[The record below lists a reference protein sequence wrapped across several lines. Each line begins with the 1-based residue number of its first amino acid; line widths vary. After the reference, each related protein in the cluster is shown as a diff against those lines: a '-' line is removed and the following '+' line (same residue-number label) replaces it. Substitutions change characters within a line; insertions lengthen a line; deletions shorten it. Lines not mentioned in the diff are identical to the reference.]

1 MQLKTSQGRINK
13 NIVICE
19 TLAALALLRHGNVLG
34 IVPEPLLSHPE
45 ARGIVPV
52 PTRELFP
59 CELELMLISRPD
71 VPLSPAAEFFAQSL
85 LRALRG

>member
-1 MQLKTSQGRINK
+1 
-13 NIVICE
+13 
-19 TLAALALLRHGNVLG
+19 LG
-34 IVPEPLLSHPE
+34 IVPERLLSHPE

-59 CELELMLISRPD
+59 SELELMLISRPD

-85 LRALRG
+85 LCALRG